1 MYLFFI
7 RQFNDIDHIT
17 PIVWKMRDDGDP
29 VRVYCLNPA
38 YDIRSDYRLSFLR
51 ECGVKIMYI
60 YDELLTPLGIR
71 HRLMR
76 FASRVCFYTSNRLKS
91 SSKGPF
97 ASFTYRAHRRT
108 YKIAKKIFN
117 DTKTRFYD
125 RSWAT
130 ALLKLSAPQALCFD
144 HINPGRHVVEA
155 LLDAAET
162 LSIPTFALPH
172 GVFIYTNK
180 DVRTGT
186 TQESRVD
193 KFNRFDYIVTQ
204 NTLRKDV
211 LVRAGVKPEKIHV
224 LGSVRYS
231 DEWMVQ
237 NKSILPKKMDARLGD
252 STRLKAVF
260 MTTRFSYKIDVDRML
275 KTFDLLAAIDNLHL
289 LIKPHTRSG
298 EEAKIYDHLAVSS
311 VSDLSSVELCEWADI
326 VFVIGSS
333 ILIEPLKLNKPVLYL
348 KYLHTNTTQYEEMG
362 ACWII
367 NDETELKD
375 AMHTLKNDRTAVPYT
390 TAAVDNFLS
399 EIIYGGRNTNS
410 VLDTY
415 KSFIVDNKTK

>member
-1 MYLFFI
+1 MYLFFV
-7 RQFNDIDHIT
+7 RQFNDIDHLT
-17 PIVWKMRDDGDP
+17 PIVWKMQEDGDP

-51 ECGVKIMYI
+51 KRGVKITYI
-60 YDELLTPLGIR
+60 YDELLTPLGIW
-71 HRLMR
+71 HRLLR
-76 FASRVCFYTSNRLKS
+76 LANRVCFYISNRFKS
-91 SSKGPF
+91 LDSGPF
-97 ASFTYRAHRRT
+97 AFLAYRAHRRA
-108 YKIAKKIFN
+108 YKTAKKIFN
-117 DTKTRFYD
+117 ATKTRFYD

-130 ALLKLSAPQALCFD
+130 ALLKSSAPQALCFD
-144 HINPGRHVVEA
+144 HINPGRHVVEV

-186 TQESRVD
+186 TEESRVD

-204 NTLRKDV
+204 NRLRRDV
-211 LVRAGVKPEKIHV
+211 LVRAGVRPEKIHV

-231 DEWMVQ
+231 DEWMAQ
-237 NKSILPKKMDARLGD
+237 NKLILPRKMDARLRG
-252 STRLKAVF
+252 STRLRAVF

-275 KTFDLLAAIDNLHL
+275 KTFDRLAAIDNLHL

-298 EEAKIYDHLAVSS
+298 EEAKIYDHLAVTS

-348 KYLHTNTTQYEEMG
+348 RYLHGNTTQYEEMG
-362 ACWII
+362 SCWII
-367 NDETELKD
+367 NDETELMK
-375 AMHTLKNDRTAVPYT
+375 AMHTLLNDPTAVPYPT
-390 TAAVDNFLS
+390 VAVDSFLA
-399 EIIYGGRNTNS
+399 EIIYGGTKTKG

-415 KSFIVDNKTK
+415 RSFIVNNTAK